1 MVTHR
6 AVSTQAGLPPSSAG
20 YYFETVDDLIE
31 QALIAFAAERMGF
44 LDEVLDEATQGAADV
59 HEIADGVA
67 RALVGHGARTSIA
80 EFEIYLESARNPALR
95 TAVAASMREF
105 EDGAARRL
113 ALLGLEE
120 PTAAARAFV
129 AVINGF
135 ALNRL
140 AMPETAENDA
150 ELLRKV
156 FLGLYAAFL
165 LGEVGLLDR
174 IEG

>member
-1 MVTHR
+1 MTHR
-6 AVSTQAGLPPSSAG
+6 AVSTQAGLAPSSAG
-20 YYFETVDDLIE
+20 YYFKTVDDLVE

-44 LDEVLDEATQGAADV
+44 LDQMLDEATNGASGIA
-59 HEIADGVA
+59 EISDRIA
-67 RALVGHGARTSIA
+67 RILVGHGEPASIA

-95 TAVAASMREF
+95 DAVASSMREF

-113 ALLGLEE
+113 ALLGLEQ

-140 AMPETAENDA
+140 AMPAAAANDA

-165 LGEVGLLDR
+165 LGEERLLDK
-174 IEG
+174 IASS